1 MGERKEDRE
10 LEMLA
15 SDFHLVDRAEG
26 REVIIHSTS
35 YSESRRQIMTIYD
48 KVFMKR

>member
-1 MGERKEDRE
+1 MGERLEKRE
-10 LEMLA
+10 LEVLA
-15 SDFHLVDRAEG
+15 SDFHLLDRPEV
-26 REVIIHSTS
+26 REIIRHSTS